1 MGDEICAPMPGRIVK
16 ILVELGEHVAPN
28 TPVVVVE
35 AMKMENELCAE
46 GGGVVTEIA
55 VAPGQSVEGGAV
67 LLRIGA
73 PDDAQ

>member
-1 MGDEICAPMPGRIVK
+1 
-16 ILVELGEHVAPN
+16 
-28 TPVVVVE
+28 VVE

-55 VAPGQSVEGGAV
+55 VSTGENVEGGAV

-73 PDDAQ
+73 PDDEK